1 MPVKDQ
7 ETNQGTEEGIL
18 RAIRTLGNGS
28 VEVIVQD
35 SKVIQVKV
43 QFSKARLTRSKDP
56 EVSVPQESHPA
67 VGLDHHSSQHVLA
80 GSGRSSVRI
89 SNQRADRTTGSPH
102 VRR

>member
-56 EVSVPQESHPA
+56 EVSVA
-67 VGLDHHSSQHVLA
+67 VWS
-80 GSGRSSVRI
+80 
-89 SNQRADRTTGSPH
+89 
-102 VRR
+102 